1 MLVALIVIAVLVAVA
16 AVVQLAIPR
25 IAERRVRER
34 LTAGGGSAEVSIAAV
49 PATRLL
55 RNSGDR
61 LLVRGSGLEIGLAGG
76 AAGAGRAGLSALDGF
91 DEVDVELVDFR
102 AGPFAIAAF
111 VLERSAGQTYAM
123 ATRGTTTGAQLARM
137 GGDLLRGLPGA
148 GVVGAVA
155 GGMPGV
161 PLGQLEVSI
170 EVQLELISEGG
181 GLRVGAGS
189 GSIGGYPAGPAA
201 TAIAAAVARRL
212 EIVP

>member
-1 MLVALIVIAVLVAVA
+1 MLVALIVLAAIVAVA
-16 AVVQLAIPR
+16 AAAQLGIPR

-34 LTAGGGSAEVSIAAV
+34 LTIGGGSAEVSIAAV

-61 LLVRGSGLEIGLAGG
+61 LIVRGNGLEIGLTGG
-76 AAGAGRAGLSALDGF
+76 TERSGLSALDGF

-102 AGPFAIAAF
+102 AGPFTIAAF

-123 ATRGTTTGAQLARM
+123 ATRGSASGAELARM
-137 GGDLLRGLPGA
+137 GGELLRGLPGA

-155 GGMPGV
+155 GGMPGA
-161 PLGQLEVSI
+161 PLGRLEVSI
-170 EVQLELISEGG
+170 EVQLELISEAG

>member
-1 MLVALIVIAVLVAVA
+1 MLIALIVLVALVVVA
-16 AVVQLAIPR
+16 ATLQLAIPR

-34 LTAGGGSAEVSIAAV
+34 LTAGGGSADVSIAAI

-76 AAGAGRAGLSALDGF
+76 AERPGPAGLTALDGF

-111 VLERSAGQTYAM
+111 VLERAAGETYAM
-123 ATRGTTTGAQLARM
+123 ATRGTTTGAELARM

-155 GGMPGV
+155 GGVRGV
-161 PLGQLEVSI
+161 PLSQLEVSI
-170 EVQLELISEGG
+170 EVQLELISEEG
-181 GLRVGAGS
+181 GLRVGTGS

-212 EIVP
+212 EIV